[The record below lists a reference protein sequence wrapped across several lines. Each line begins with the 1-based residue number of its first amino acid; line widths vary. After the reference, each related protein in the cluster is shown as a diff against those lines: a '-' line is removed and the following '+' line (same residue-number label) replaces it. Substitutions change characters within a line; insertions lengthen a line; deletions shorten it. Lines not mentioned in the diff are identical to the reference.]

1 MEDKCVLCGDII
13 PEGIQVCP
21 NCEKNDTYRRGY
33 ANGVRDFAKRIRE
46 RDKTW
51 SISEIEKELLKN
63 KNGMD

>member
-21 NCEKNDTYRRGY
+21 NCETNDAYGRGY

-46 RDKTW
+46 KDRTW
-51 SISEIEKELLKN
+51 SISEIEAELLGEK
-63 KNGMD
+63 KDD